1 MPWDIRTESQ
11 SAKMRRLE
19 REAQREKEAMRRLE
33 REKYNCIEQYL
44 LSGDEQVHSNRT
56 MHRGQDNSSKLISAE
71 NIK

>member
-19 REAQREKEAMRRLE
+19 REAQREKEATRRLE

-44 LSGDEQVHSNRT
+44 LSGDEQVHRA
-56 MHRGQDNSSKLISAE
+56 MHRGQDNSSKLSAE
-71 NIK
+71 NMI